1 MSTNKPT
8 SQYGSDPGILSTL
21 RYDLPAGVV
30 VFLVAVPLCLGIA
43 MASGAPL
50 FAGLIAGIMGGVL
63 VPLVSRSALGVSG
76 PAAGLA
82 VIVMTAIQDL
92 GFEAFLLAL
101 VLAGI
106 FQAAMAFIK
115 AGIIAYF
122 FPSSV
127 ITGMLSGIGI
137 IIFIKQIPHA
147 VGYDRDYEGDIAFL
161 QADHYT
167 TFSEL
172 THMLGFISPG
182 AMFIA
187 AVSLAI
193 LILWELP
200 VIKRQ
205 RILQLLPGSLIA
217 VLAGIGI
224 NLALR
229 AWQPGLALGAKHLV
243 NIPVA
248 HSGEELLQQF
258 TLPDFSQISNPEIY
272 LVALAIAVIASLE
285 TLLCVEATDKLDPEK
300 RVTPANRELI
310 AQGLANSASGLLG
323 GLPVTQVI
331 VRSSANI
338 QAGAKTKAAAFIH
351 GLLLLITVFLIPEF
365 LNLIPLAS
373 LAAILLV
380 VGYKLSRPEVFK
392 KMYHTGMYHFIPFL
406 ATIVGLIFTNL
417 LIGIGIGLLIALL
430 CVLLENYKNAGYY
443 HEVHKDKTTII
454 RLSEN
459 VSFLNKANILQM
471 LDRLPDH
478 SRVVIDASDT
488 RYIDYDVY
496 EIIINFMAEAKRKNI
511 ELEIV
516 NLKGYGTLA
525 PPAGHRET
533 ASKTKSPDD
542 AWTPQRKTTDK
553 EPATS

>member
-1 MSTNKPT
+1 
-8 SQYGSDPGILSTL
+8 
-21 RYDLPAGVV
+21 
-30 VFLVAVPLCLGIA
+30 
-43 MASGAPL
+43 
-50 FAGLIAGIMGGVL
+50 
-63 VPLVSRSALGVSG
+63 
-76 PAAGLA
+76 
-82 VIVMTAIQDL
+82 
-92 GFEAFLLAL
+92 
-101 VLAGI
+101 
-106 FQAAMAFIK
+106 
-115 AGIIAYF
+115 
-122 FPSSV
+122 
-127 ITGMLSGIGI
+127 
-137 IIFIKQIPHA
+137 
-147 VGYDRDYEGDIAFL
+147 
-161 QADHYT
+161 
-167 TFSEL
+167 
-172 THMLGFISPG
+172 MLGYISPG

-224 NLALR
+224 NLVLR

-243 NIPVA
+243 SIPVA

-331 VRSSANI
+331 MRSSANI
-338 QAGAKTKAAAFIH
+338 QAGATTKAAAFIH
-351 GLLLLITVFLIPEF
+351 GLLLITVFLIPGF

-373 LAAILLV
+373 LAAILFV

-417 LIGIGIGLLIALL
+417 LIGIGLLIA
-430 CVLLENYKNAGYY
+430 LLENYKNAGYY
-443 HEVHKDKTTII
+443 HEVHEDKTTII

-471 LDRLPDH
+471 LDRLPEH

-496 EIIINFMAEAKRKNI
+496 EIIMNFMAEAKRKNI

-542 AWTPQRKTTDK
+542 ARTPQRKTTDK